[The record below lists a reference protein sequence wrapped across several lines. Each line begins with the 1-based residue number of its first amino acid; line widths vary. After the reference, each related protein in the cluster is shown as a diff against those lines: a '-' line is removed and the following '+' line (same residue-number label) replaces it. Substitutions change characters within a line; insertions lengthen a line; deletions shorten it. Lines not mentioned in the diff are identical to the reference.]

1 MAMKLCR
8 EMYGQA
14 RTLGITVSELL
25 AQENPSEE
33 ANLDAFEFALMK
45 QDINL
50 RKHTVER
57 FYRTQDDIY
66 LFPEFINRNVR
77 IGLAG
82 LTAIDLTLEDV
93 VATET
98 TIDSGVYDTFK
109 AVYDEKKLDFSR
121 IAEGGMFPSVS
132 ITSAKNSVRLA
143 KIGLKLNA
151 SYEVLRRMKLPL
163 FAAHLQLI
171 GQRIAKRNV
180 AFAMYNINNGDG
192 NDNAAPAT
200 EATPL
205 SYSKLLEFY
214 LNMDRFAGTVFAA
227 KKTEMSAILNLPEF
241 QTPYIFKTAATGEFA
256 TPFGLPL
263 KRFNWTESALGNNQI
278 TIVSKSAA
286 LELVKESGAELI
298 ETEKVIDKQLQ
309 DTVISNVIGFS
320 RIFPDGAKV
329 FTIGEDEE

>member
-1 MAMKLCR
+1 MALKLCR

-14 RTLGITVSELL
+14 RTLGITVTELL

-33 ANLDAFEFALMK
+33 TGLDAFEFALMK

-50 RKHTVER
+50 RQATVER
-57 FYRTQDDIY
+57 FYRTQEDIY

-93 VATET
+93 IATTT
-98 TIDSGVYDTFK
+98 TIDSGVYDTFNT
-109 AVYDEKKLDFSR
+109 VFDEKKIDFTR

-132 ITSAKNSVRLA
+132 ITTAKNSVRLA
-143 KIGLKLNA
+143 KLGLKLNA
-151 SYEVLRRMKLPL
+151 TYEVLRRMKLPL

-180 AFAMYNINNGDG
+180 AFAMYNLLNGDG
-192 NDNAAPAT
+192 NNNAAPAT
-200 EATPL
+200 DSTALT
-205 SYSKLLEFY
+205 YNALLAFFY
-214 LNMDRFAGTVFAA
+214 GMDRFAPTVMTA
-227 KKTEMSAILNLPEF
+227 KSADVVAILSLPEF
-241 QTPYIFKTAATGEFA
+241 QTPFIFKTAATGEMP
-256 TPFGLPL
+256 TPFGNPL
-263 KRFNWTESALGNNQI
+263 KRFNWTESTLGNGLI
-278 TIVSKSAA
+278 TQVCKTAA

-320 RIFPDGAKV
+320 RIFAEGAKV
-329 FTIGEDEE
+329 FTKAA

>member
-1 MAMKLCR
+1 MALKLCR

-14 RTLGITVSELL
+14 RTLGITVTELL
-25 AQENPSEE
+25 QQENPSEE
-33 ANLDAFEFALMK
+33 KNLDAFEFALMK

-50 RKHTVER
+50 KKSTVER
-57 FYRTQDDIY
+57 FYRTQEDIY

-82 LTAIDLTLEDV
+82 LTPIDLTLEDI

-109 AVYDEKKLDFSR
+109 TTFEEKKLDFSR
-121 IAEGGMFPSVS
+121 IAEGGMFPSVTIS
-132 ITSAKNSVRLA
+132 AAKNSVRLA
-143 KIGLKLNA
+143 KMGLKLNA
-151 SYEVLRRMKLPL
+151 SYETLRRMKLPL

-180 AFAMYNINNGDG
+180 AFAMYNIINGDG

-200 EATPL
+200 DAAAL
-205 SYSKLLEFY
+205 SYNALLAFH
-214 LNMDRFAGTVFAA
+214 LKMDRFSPTVLTA
-227 KKTEMSAILNLPEF
+227 KVDEMIATLSLTEF
-241 QTPYIFKTAATGEFA
+241 QTPYIFKTAATGEYA
-256 TPFGLPL
+256 TPFGLPF
-263 KRFNWTESALGNNQI
+263 KRFNWTESNLGANQI
-278 TIVSKSAA
+278 TAISKSSA

-309 DTVISNVIGFS
+309 DTIISNVIGFS
-320 RIFPDGAKV
+320 RIFPEGAKI
-329 FTIGEDEE
+329 FTKTA

>member
-8 EMYGQA
+8 EMYSHA
-14 RTLGITVSELL
+14 RNEGITVTELL
-25 AQENPSEE
+25 ARENPSEE
-33 ANLDAFEFALMK
+33 KALDAYEFALMK

-50 RKHTVER
+50 KKATVER
-57 FYRTQDDIY
+57 FYRTQEDIY

-82 LTAIDLTLEDV
+82 LTAIDLTLQDV
-93 VATET
+93 IATET
-98 TIDSGVYDTFK
+98 SIDSGVYDTFK
-109 AVYDEKKLDFSR
+109 TVFDEKKIDFTR
-121 IAEGGMFPSVS
+121 IAEGGMFPSVT

-143 KIGLKLNA
+143 KLGLKLNA

-180 AFAMYNINNGDG
+180 AFAMYNILNGDG
-192 NDNAAPAT
+192 NDNAAPVT
-200 EATPL
+200 DPTPL
-205 SYSKLLEFY
+205 SYNALLGHHIK
-214 LNMDRFAGTVFAA
+214 MDRFAATCIAA
-227 KKTEMSAILNLPEF
+227 KGNEMISTLSIPEF
-241 QTPYIFKTAATGEFA
+241 QTPFIFKTAATGDMA

-263 KRFNWTESALGNNQI
+263 KRFNWTESNLGDGTI
-278 TIVSKSAA
+278 TWIAKSAA

-320 RIFPDGAKV
+320 RIFAEGAKT
-329 FTIGEDEE
+329 FKIA